1 MLPLELVL
9 GISGAALLLGVVVVH
24 LMRSAARDRSR
35 RGAAA
40 SRNPSEPKTTS
51 KRAAKTRSEVAP
63 REAEPA
69 PRPDPTA
76 ALPRFYAED
85 DDELDITRVTVPSL
99 AEDASIDEETL
110 ASEPPLLPI
119 VYDEEA
125 AIDTPTANQA
135 YILVFAAG
143 STHLG
148 KRRRKNE
155 DSYLVLQEPPLFVVA
170 DGMGGYAGG
179 EVASALAVEEIGAFF
194 GRATPDEPA
203 YPGIPRRGAEVV
215 RAIRRANRRIYE
227 RAQDD
232 PSLEGMGTTVV
243 CARFSPNKQRLY
255 LGHVGDSRCYLLRN
269 DVFSQVTT
277 DHTAAQEGIPGPLG
291 STLTR
296 ALGVGPQVDIDLILA
311 EPRPGDRYLLCS
323 DGLNKMVPD
332 ERIREIVCGQDEP
345 ELAVEALV
353 TAANAGGGRDN
364 VTVVVV
370 RVDPPPTPQNVTPP
384 PTRMS

>member
-24 LMRSAARDRSR
+24 LLRSKGRDRLP
-35 RGAAA
+35 RGSGPPKNA
-40 SRNPSEPKTTS
+40 SPDTS
-51 KRAAKTRSEVAP
+51 KPAAPPV
-63 REAEPA
+63 
-69 PRPDPTA
+69 RPDPA
-76 ALPRFYAED
+76 ASLPRFHRED
-85 DDELDITRVTVPSL
+85 DDELDITRVTVP
-99 AEDASIDEETL
+99 AIEETSIDEETL
-110 ASEPPLLPI
+110 AREPPLLPI

-125 AIDTPTANQA
+125 AIDIPTANQA

-143 STHLG
+143 STHVG

-155 DSYLVLQEPPLFVVA
+155 DNYLVLEEPPLFVVA

-179 EVASALAVEEIGAFF
+179 EVASGIAVEEIGAFF
-194 GRATPDEPA
+194 NRASPDEPGYA
-203 YPGIPRRGAEVV
+203 GLPRRGAEVV
-215 RAIRRANRRIYE
+215 RAIRRANRRILE
-227 RAQDD
+227 RARDE
-232 PSLEGMGTTVV
+232 PSLEGMGTTIV

-277 DHTAAQEGIPGPLG
+277 DHTAATEGIPGPLG

-296 ALGVGPQVDIDLILA
+296 ALGVRPQVDIDLILA

-332 ERIREIVCGQDEP
+332 EGIHEILRELDEP
-345 ELAVEALV
+345 DRAVETLIA
-353 TAANAGGGRDN
+353 AANAKGGRDN

-370 RVDPPPTPQNVTPP
+370 RVDPPPTPQKVTPP